1 MIGYTYNQKGY
12 IMPKHFRER
21 TTNYVGTFKFDCELD
36 QEFYQSCTQFLKKAN
51 KHLKK
56 TQANYRLRL
65 KRHGRG
71 SNRVARAMDY
81 YTNRYPM
88 LLNHNEEYRHR
99 VVANMVSQSLP
110 LCCAESYD
118 LYLYRKEV

>member
-1 MIGYTYNQKGY
+1 
-12 IMPKHFRER
+12 MPKHFRER
-21 TTNYVGTFKFDCELD
+21 TKNYIGTFNFDCELD
-36 QEFYQSCTQFLKKAN
+36 QELYQSCVQVVKKLNKDLKE
-51 KHLKK
+51 

-81 YTNRYPM
+81 YTNKYPM
-88 LLNHNEEYRHR
+88 LLNHSEEYRHR

-118 LYLYRKEV
+118 LYLHARQYK